1 MSKVGVE
8 VRPKSIRL
16 RFTLDGVPHR
26 PTLRDD
32 DGTPLPPIPNNIRYA
47 SRLAT
52 EIEGLLN
59 AGKFVLT
66 DYFPDTAELDQLLLA
81 DYLDTWFATLRLAP
95 STLAAY
101 GSAMNF
107 WKKALGDKPLIEL
120 TVTDVRTVLASR
132 KDLSGKTVN
141 NYTSVLREA
150 LALAQV
156 DGYIQRNVADEVVA
170 TKWQRQPPDPFSKT
184 EVAVILADM
193 HGSVPGPVC
202 DMVEFWFFTGLRTGE
217 LFGLRWS
224 NVDLKAGTMTVSESI
239 VMGEHRDATKTG
251 VSRTVALNS
260 RAAAALERQ
269 SMFRGLGDGYV
280 WLMPGTT
287 EPWTDER
294 AFRCAYWE
302 PSLQRVGVRYR
313 RPYNCRHTYATMM
326 LMANATPAWCARQLG
341 HSIQMFLSTYTKWID
356 GDQNSRELAG
366 LETWLAAT

>member
-16 RFTLDGVPHR
+16 RFVLNGVQRR

-32 DGTPLPPIPNNIRYA
+32 DGVPMAPVANNIRFA

-52 EIEGLLN
+52 EIEPLI
-59 AGKFVLT
+59 AGDKFKMS
-66 DYFPDTAELDQLLLA
+66 DYFPDSEDLDCVTLG
-81 DYLDTWFATLRLAP
+81 DHMDTWFATLRLAP

-107 WKKALGDKPLIEL
+107 WKKALGEKPLREL
-120 TVTDVRTVLASR
+120 TVTDVRTALAAR
-132 KDLSGKTVN
+132 KTLSGKTVN

-150 LALAQV
+150 LALALT
-156 DGYIQRNVADEVVA
+156 DELISRNIMDDVSAE
-170 TKWQRQPPDPFSKT
+170 KWQRQPPDPFSTT
-184 EVAVILADM
+184 EVATILADM
-193 HGSVPGPVC
+193 HGNVPGPVC

-217 LFGLRWS
+217 LFGLRWK
-224 NVDLKAGTMTVSESI
+224 NVDLRTGTILVSEQT
-239 VMGEHRDATKTG
+239 VLGEYRDSTKTG
-251 VSRTVALNS
+251 VARTVTLNS
-260 RAAAALERQ
+260 RALAALERQ
-269 SMFRGLGDGYV
+269 SLFKQLGDGHV
-280 WLMPGTT
+280 WLMPDVL

-294 AFRCAYWE
+294 AFRCTYWE

-326 LMANATPAWCARQLG
+326 LMAKATPAWCARQLG
-341 HSIQMFLSTYTKWID
+341 HSIQMFLSNYAKWID

>member
-16 RFTLDGVPHR
+16 RFTLASVPHR

-32 DGTPLPPIPNNIRYA
+32 DGVPMAPTANNIRYA

-52 EIEGLLN
+52 EIEGLLDQ
-59 AGKFVLT
+59 GKFILS
-66 DYFPDTAELDQLLLA
+66 DYFPDTAQLDKMLLA
-81 DYLDTWFATLRLAP
+81 DHLDTWFNTLRLAP

-107 WKKALGDKPLIEL
+107 WKKALGDRPLAEV
-120 TVTDVRTVLASR
+120 TVTDVRTALAAR
-132 KDLSGKTVN
+132 KGLSGKTVN

-150 LALAQV
+150 LGLALT
-156 DGYIQRNVADEVVA
+156 DGLVQRNVIDDVA
-170 TKWQRQPPDPFSKT
+170 AAKWQRQPPDPFSTT
-184 EVAVILADM
+184 EVATILADM
-193 HGSVPGPVC
+193 HGNVPGPVC

-217 LFGLRWS
+217 LFGLRWK
-224 NVDLKAGTMTVSESI
+224 NVDLKAGTIVVSEST
-239 VMGEHRDATKTG
+239 VMGEHRDSTKTG
-251 VSRTVALNS
+251 VARTVALNS
-260 RAAAALERQ
+260 RAVAALEKQ
-269 SMFRGLGDGYV
+269 LMFKQADDGYV
-280 WLMPGTT
+280 WMMPGTV

-294 AFRCAYWE
+294 AFRCTYWE

-341 HSIQMFLSTYTKWID
+341 HSIQMFLGTYSKWID